1 MSTTNILQYESTIW
15 ATADL
20 LRGSGIKESEWPSFM
35 MPFFALVMIES
46 RLVRM
51 FDELKAEIG
60 AEALADIPQED
71 LIELIQNK
79 GQGYNKFI
87 FEKNQTLK
95 DICQNDKSF
104 NIDFEAYLRG
114 FDGETRDLLGVD
126 ATEGEKF
133 LDIKGVIA
141 KLNAKKVLLGY
152 TKEWSSI
159 DLKPFNNSEITTLEE
174 HIKRRW
180 ADISAETAGEQYT
193 PDDVIGLIAE
203 IIASKIEDSDRL
215 LKIYDCTCGGG
226 NLLFG
231 VEDRINAKVQRLTQT
246 FGQDWNDALYAL
258 AKIESRFRLDS
269 KIEHGNTLTDDN
281 FYNDEF
287 EVVIAN
293 PPYGVSWKGF
303 YDDIKIDK
311 TQRFQYL
318 PSISDGQL
326 LFMQHLISK
335 LSKQGMGVVV
345 HNGSTLFSGD
355 AGSAESN
362 IRKWMLD
369 IDIVEAVIQLPTDE
383 FFNTGIYTYL
393 WVLNKRKSS
402 DRQDKVML
410 INASEKFKPLK
421 KNKGSKRKEIDE
433 VSRLEIVETLARF
446 VDNDYARV
454 FDKEFFYFNKQ
465 GIMLTNVD
473 EQGRSFA
480 SHLKDGKTSLKLAP
494 IALDNGVRSLTEFTI
509 TIGDPPQP
517 PLERG
522 ENINASS
529 SPFLRGIEGDLL
541 AFYEQEIKPFV
552 DSLDYKEQPLVV
564 TTDKAVYSFDSDRE
578 TIIKQSGAK
587 REELGCGK
595 FVVKAAFKK
604 ASKTQAERI
613 EITVELT
620 PDYQKDYEI
629 IPFHRDEVVNRE
641 AIAAFMAKY
650 ITKPFEYLENVV
662 GVEINFNKVFYKP
675 EKLRSVEEILGE
687 IVMLDEE
694 LKELEKLII
703 DN

>member
-1 MSTTNILQYESTIW
+1 MATSNILQYESTIW

-20 LRGSGIKESEWPSFM
+20 LRGCGIKESEWPSYM

-51 FDELKAEIG
+51 FDELKLEIGEVTLAEIS
-60 AEALADIPQED
+60 PED
-71 LIELIQNK
+71 LISLIHDK

-95 DICQNDKSF
+95 DICKNDKSF

-114 FDGETRDLLGVD
+114 FDGETKDLLGVD

-133 LDIKGVIA
+133 LDIKGVIT

-203 IIASKIEDSDRL
+203 IIAFKIEDSDRL
-215 LKIYDCTCGGG
+215 LKIYDCSCGGG

-269 KIEHGNTLTDDN
+269 KIEHGNTLTDDK

-287 EVVIAN
+287 DVVIAN
-293 PPYGVSWKGF
+293 PPYGVSWKG
-303 YDDIKIDK
+303 YEKAIRNDK
-311 TQRFQYL
+311 TQRFKYV

-335 LSKQGMGVVV
+335 LSVNGMGVVV

-393 WVLNKRKSS
+393 WVLNKRKSG
-402 DRQDKVML
+402 DRKDKVML

-480 SHLKDGKTSLKLAP
+480 GQLKDGKTSLKLAP

-509 TIGDPPQP
+509 ND
-517 PLERG
+517 
-522 ENINASS
+522 SD
-529 SPFLRGIEGDLL
+529 DLL
-541 AFYEQEIKPFV
+541 AFYEQDIKPFI
-552 DSLDYKEQPLVV
+552 DSLDYKDQPLVV
-564 TTDKAVYSFDSDRE
+564 TTDKAVYSFDGDRE

-595 FVVKAAFKK
+595 IVVKAAFKK
-604 ASKTQAERI
+604 ATKTQAERI

-641 AIAAFMAKY
+641 AIAVFMAKY

-662 GVEINFNKVFYKP
+662 GVEINFNKVFYQP

-687 IVMLDEE
+687 ISVLDRE
-694 LKELEKLII
+694 LRELEKLII